1 MAARVRRNRQGFT
14 LVEVLVTMM
23 VLAFG
28 MMASLVGVMAA
39 IDHTLLNDMRN
50 EAMKLGQ
57 EQMEA
62 ARNMP
67 FTSIQNLS
75 AEKDVKRQFR
85 KSMIKF
91 RIYTYKDSATGYQ
104 HDMTKLTIKV
114 EWVFK
119 NRTYSYS
126 LASIVRQTK

>member
-50 EAMKLGQ
+50 EAVKLGQ

-67 FTSIQNLS
+67 FTSIQNLQ
-75 AEKDVKRQFR
+75 AAKDVKRQFR
-85 KSMIKF
+85 KSMITF
-91 RIYTYKDSATGYQ
+91 RINTERVPATGYQ
-104 HDMTKLTIKV
+104 HDMTRLNITV
-114 EWVFK
+114 QWVFK
-119 NRTYSYS
+119 NRPYSYS
-126 LASIVRQTK
+126 LASIVRQMK

>member
-14 LVEVLVTMM
+14 LIEVLVTMM

-39 IDHTLLNDMRN
+39 IDHTLLNDMRS

-67 FTSIQNLS
+67 FVSIQTIP
-75 AEKDVKRQFR
+75 AVRTVQRQFR
-85 KSMIKF
+85 KSMTTFTINTD
-91 RIYTYKDSATGYQ
+91 RVSATGYAN
-104 HDMTKLTIKV
+104 DMTKLSITV
-114 EWVFK
+114 QWVFK
-119 NRTYSYS
+119 NRTYSY
-126 LASIVRQTK
+126 LLESIVRQTK